1 MRLARSYGEGAP
13 EAAKPLAV
21 ERNLY
26 EELCYAAYL
35 LYAAVESNLYEECYA
50 TYLLY
55 AAILCAYSN
64 RYGEGEREREL
75 SSTRSGVMVYRR
87 KREHYRR
94 KREHYGWT
102 FRYRRLVPRD
112 RYTFP
117 LVSRPMFFV
126 APEDHYS
133 PMAEHITTDI
143 KEVPS
148 DALLPSKIEVNP
160 LATDAKLAEML
171 GTVSPRPM
179 EGKYERGDSTLS
191 I

>member
-87 KREHYRR
+87 KREHY
-94 KREHYGWT
+94 GWT
-102 FRYRRLVPRD
+102 FRYRRLVPGD
-112 RYTFP
+112 RFC
-117 LVSRPMFFV
+117 FFLG
-126 APEDHYS
+126 
-133 PMAEHITTDI
+133 I
-143 KEVPS
+143 VP
-148 DALLPSKIEVNP
+148 
-160 LATDAKLAEML
+160 
-171 GTVSPRPM
+171 
-179 EGKYERGDSTLS
+179 TL
-191 I
+191 